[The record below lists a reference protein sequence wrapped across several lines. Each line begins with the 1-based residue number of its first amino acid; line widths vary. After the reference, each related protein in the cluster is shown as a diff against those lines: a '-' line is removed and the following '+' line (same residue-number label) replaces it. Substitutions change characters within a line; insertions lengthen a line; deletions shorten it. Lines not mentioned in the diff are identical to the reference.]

1 MTNIV
6 LHGLIAKEFGDSFAM
21 DLRFASEVVDALDCI
36 RDGFKIRINELASE
50 GLNYCIIIDGKD
62 TLTMTQEDFLRKPER
77 VDVVPHIIG
86 SGVVGIGTAILSA
99 VGIGGAAAGV
109 AGTIAGSA
117 ALFSMAA
124 FAIGSVTM
132 LAVSIGL
139 QMLLAP
145 GRPNTTPGAKVDGPI
160 SATSRSLQESFTFS
174 NKTNVASQGAPVPV
188 GYGRLKIGSQVI
200 QATTK
205 SFHQNTDALSAMRKS
220 AVNIGNE
227 ASTNSGGTS
236 KRQN

>member
-1 MTNIV
+1 MTNII
-6 LHGLIAKEFGDSFAM
+6 LHGLIAKEFGNSFTM
-21 DLRFASEVVDALDCI
+21 DLRFASEVVDALDSI

-50 GLNYCIIIDGKD
+50 GLHYCIIIDGKD
-62 TLTMTQEDFLRKPER
+62 TLTMAQEDFLKKPEK
-77 VDVVPHIIG
+77 VDIVPQIIG
-86 SGVVGIGTAILSA
+86 SGPAAIGTAILGAFQISA
-99 VGIGGAAAGV
+99 TTV
-109 AGTIAGSA
+109 AGSVGLSI
-117 ALFSMAA
+117 AA

-174 NKTNVASQGAPVPV
+174 NKTNVASQGSPVPV
-188 GYGRLKIGSQVI
+188 GYGRLKVGSQII